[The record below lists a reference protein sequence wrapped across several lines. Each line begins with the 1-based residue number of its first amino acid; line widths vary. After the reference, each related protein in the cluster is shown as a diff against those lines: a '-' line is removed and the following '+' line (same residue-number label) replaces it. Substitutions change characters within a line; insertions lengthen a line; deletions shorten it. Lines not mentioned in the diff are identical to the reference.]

1 MGLSSITVKWD
12 PVPQGSRNGLLIG
25 YQVKYRQIFSNRSD
39 GEVKSLFKMRHT
51 ATLTELEK
59 DTVYSIEVA
68 GVTQAGTGVYSEPVT
83 AQTCKFK
90 TY

>member
-1 MGLSSITVKWD
+1 
-12 PVPQGSRNGLLIG
+12 
-25 YQVKYRQIFSNRSD
+25 
-39 GEVKSLFKMRHT
+39 MRRT